1 MKLSEYV
8 QTHPHGVSI
17 CLHGPSG
24 AGKSQSLAT
33 IPVDDTLVLI
43 DSEDGMRTTAPK
55 LLAAGR
61 RDDNTH
67 LRTAHEPEDVC
78 ARLVAI
84 RQALAAGKL
93 AGRVWVVVDSVSQP
107 LHALIRQA
115 TGAHGLQV
123 YGRVSQ
129 THTAIA
135 AELGALAAA
144 GAVAVGVYYSG
155 SVEYADGS
163 RMGPQIPGSKSHTV
177 PHTYDVVLHVEGA
190 GDDDGAFLQTTY
202 CRQTL
207 TVQARDRTDRLPVTL
222 PGLDWSRIA
231 SILLD
236 GASPATDAPQ
246 GAASPPTDDTPSTT
260 APAADDPTP
269 AASADFDW

>member
-8 QTHPHGVSI
+8 QTRADGVSI

-24 AGKSQSLAT
+24 SGKSQSLAT
-33 IPVDDTLVLI
+33 IPVEDTLVLI
-43 DSEDGMRTTAPK
+43 DSEDGLRTTAPK

-129 THTAIA
+129 THAAIA

-144 GAVAVGVYYSG
+144 GAIAVGVYYSG
-155 SVEYADGS
+155 AVDYADGGT

-190 GDDDGAFLQTTY
+190 GDADGVFSQITY

-207 TVQARDRTDRLPVTL
+207 TVQARDREDRLPVTL

-231 SILLD
+231 AILLD
-236 GASPATDAPQ
+236 GASPTTDAPQ
-246 GAASPPTDDTPSTT
+246 SASSPSTDTPPAT

-269 AASADFDW
+269 AAPADFDW